1 MMFKT
6 YGEAFDAEFLSYF
19 GDDANKI
26 KDIEFDGDFIDLDK
40 IARVFG
46 YNINFEDIEESGFSR
61 QNSDGGVEITINE
74 NEPPYR
80 QRFTIAHEI
89 GHVILGHIDEIEIYR
104 NTESEYCD
112 MVHRAIEV
120 SANKFAAE
128 LLMPYK
134 LVVYVIRESLKEL
147 NYNEDDKLYRN
158 NIEKIIDKSAN
169 KMKVSGIA
177 FKYRLDN
184 LGIFNDVF
192 LLIIFTKM
200 EKRIIKKQIVITR
213 NYMIVIDT

>member
-1 MMFKT
+1 MLKT
-6 YGEAFDAEFLSYF
+6 YSEAYYDEFLRNF
-19 GDDANKI
+19 GDNAKKI
-26 KDIEFDGDFIDLDK
+26 KDIEFDGDFIDVDK
-40 IARVFG
+40 IARVCG
-46 YNINFEDIEESGFSR
+46 YNIELENIKESGFSR
-61 QNSDGGVEITINE
+61 QDSDGGVEITINE
-74 NEPPYR
+74 NEPEYR
-80 QRFTIAHEI
+80 RRFTIAHEI
-89 GHVILGHIDEIEIYR
+89 GHVILGHINEIEIYR
-104 NTESEYCD
+104 NTESEYRD
-112 MVHRAIEV
+112 MVHRATEV

-192 LLIIFTKM
+192 
-200 EKRIIKKQIVITR
+200 
-213 NYMIVIDT
+213 Y

>member
-1 MMFKT
+1 MGIIAIGTRIDIFYNLGVIVMLKT
-6 YGEAFDAEFLSYF
+6 YSEAYYDEFLRNF
-19 GDDANKI
+19 GDNAKKI
-26 KDIEFDGDFIDLDK
+26 KDIEFDGDFIDVDK
-40 IARVFG
+40 IARVCG
-46 YNINFEDIEESGFSR
+46 YNIELENIKESGFSR
-61 QNSDGGVEITINE
+61 QDSDGGVEITINE
-74 NEPPYR
+74 NEPEYR
-80 QRFTIAHEI
+80 RRFTIAHEI
-89 GHVILGHIDEIEIYR
+89 GHVILGHINEIEIYR
-104 NTESEYCD
+104 NTESEYRD
-112 MVHRAIEV
+112 MVHRATEV

-192 LLIIFTKM
+192 
-200 EKRIIKKQIVITR
+200 
-213 NYMIVIDT
+213 Y